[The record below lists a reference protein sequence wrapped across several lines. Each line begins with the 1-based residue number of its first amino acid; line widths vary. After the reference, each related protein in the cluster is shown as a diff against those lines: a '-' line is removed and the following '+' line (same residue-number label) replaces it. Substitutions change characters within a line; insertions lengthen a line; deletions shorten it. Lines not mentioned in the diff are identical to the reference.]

1 MKTIL
6 TLTAL
11 LASPALAQI
20 EGDVHFTVES
30 GKITIGLIA
39 EDESFTVP
47 GLRVFFGELGL
58 DIPNVGTDP
67 GWLALDGTFAPST
80 PISFDFLGSLK
91 RWNGASFSAAS
102 PETMTLAFGPANA
115 TTPASDTLAPGF
127 ALNTDDEGGLH
138 DHPSFTLNAP
148 ASDGVYLVPLQFSA
162 PGLTASDPVW
172 MLWGQNASESDIAAA
187 YDYSLAN
194 IPAPTTLALAALGL
208 AATTRRRR

>member
-30 GKITIGLIA
+30 GKVTIGLIA

-67 GWLALDGTFAPST
+67 GWLALDGAFAAST

-91 RWNGASFSAAS
+91 RWNGSSFSAAT

-115 TTPASDTLAPGF
+115 TTPAADILSPGF

-148 ASDGVYLVPLQFSA
+148 GSDGIYLLPLQFSA

-187 YDYSLAN
+187 YDYSLVN

>member
-6 TLTAL
+6 ALTAL
-11 LASPALAQI
+11 VAAPAFAQI

-39 EDESFTVP
+39 EDESSTVP

-67 GWLALDGTFAPST
+67 GWLALDGTFAAST
-80 PISFDFLGSLK
+80 PLSFDFLGSLK
-91 RWNGASFSAAS
+91 RWNGSSFSAAA
-102 PETMTLAFGPANA
+102 ETMTLAFGPANA
-115 TTPASDTLAPGF
+115 TTPAADSFAPGF

-148 ASDGVYLVPLQFSA
+148 ASDGIYLLPLQFSA

-194 IPAPTTLALAALGL
+194 IPAPTTLALAAIGV